1 MQHYAFGKTG
11 RREKSI
17 MKKEKKQPEEA
28 KNNRLTDEQ
37 LDEVT
42 GGNKE
47 DVRIII
53 KDRPKFTMPILRF
66 TFNIKNERDQ

>member
-1 MQHYAFGKTG
+1 
-11 RREKSI
+11 

-66 TFNIKNERDQ
+66 IFNIKNERDQ

>member
-1 MQHYAFGKTG
+1 
-11 RREKSI
+11 

-37 LDEVT
+37 LGEVT

-66 TFNIKNERDQ
+66 IFNIKNERDQ

>member
-1 MQHYAFGKTG
+1 
-11 RREKSI
+11 

-28 KNNRLTDEQ
+28 RNNRLTDEQ

-66 TFNIKNERDQ
+66 IFNIKNERDQ